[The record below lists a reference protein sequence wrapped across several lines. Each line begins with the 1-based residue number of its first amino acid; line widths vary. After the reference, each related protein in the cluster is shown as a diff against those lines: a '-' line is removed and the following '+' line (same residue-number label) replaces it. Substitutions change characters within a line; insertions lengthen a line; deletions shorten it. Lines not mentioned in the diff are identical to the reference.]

1 MTISI
6 LTVTHR
12 SVFEYLAEAEHLR
25 ENKRVTRN
33 ILGCA
38 SKFLEYLYSWSKWK
52 TSTHRTEWFYQPLR
66 RITEDLIEY
75 GIDSVRKALV
85 FLVDIGAIGRR
96 INPRS
101 YQDKVYQYRFLLSHK
116 VMDALHAI
124 DKARQGKDLELA
136 EQLVKASL
144 AESLE
149 SGSGIRLTAKISE
162 AVDFVIAFSK
172 PETQSPKPEIRSSG
186 SDFQQH
192 RNKQTNIPSES
203 SKPFSTPLPPKAA
216 EPEEEEREE
225 EILEA
230 EAEIVEIE
238 ATPTQQP
245 RTALEPEPRQEIQL
259 WMGTQGSE
267 GVLNSDSTKHPALV
281 FSGED
286 TPWLEQP
293 SRRNA
298 RLGRPQWNQ
307 AFLEWGG
314 ARFAQ
319 KFGKAD
325 RFEAMGDFRVALE
338 NNPDKILARW
348 EEYEGVMGATLQNV
362 ADRAAAGVTLDDKD
376 RAKLEKHHRAVANTQ
391 VHIPVPQPVLADVAE
406 VAHERRVAE
415 VDWDR
420 VSREADEAIAVEV
433 EPVVESAPLPITEAK
448 PEPEYSTPGQFQQMM
463 GNLMRSFGNRS
474 LGGKSKPVES
484 EPLSRG
490 VPAPSGDTDLVARA
504 IATNDPILLNDP
516 YVKKQLLGQEAL
528 GLVSLEKSG
537 DRIVSVEDG
546 F

>member
-1 MTISI
+1 MTAST
-6 LTVTHR
+6 LTITHR
-12 SVFEYLAEAEHLR
+12 SVFEYLSEQPFEG
-25 ENKRVTRN
+25 RVTRN

-38 SKFLEYLYSWSKWK
+38 SKFLEYLYSWTKWK
-52 TSTHRTEWFYQPLR
+52 FSTHRTEWFYQPLR
-66 RITEDLIEY
+66 RISDDLIEY
-75 GIDSVRKALV
+75 GIDSVRKAIR
-85 FLVDIGAIGRR
+85 FLVEIGAIGRR

-136 EQLVKASL
+136 EQLVKTSL

-192 RNKQTNIPSES
+192 RNKQTNIHPES

-225 EILEA
+225 EVLEA
-230 EAEIVEIE
+230 EVVETE
-238 ATPTQQP
+238 DATPTQQP
-245 RTALEPEPRQEIQL
+245 RTTPEPEPRQEIQL
-259 WMGTQGSE
+259 WRGIQGSE
-267 GVLNSDSTKHPALV
+267 GVLNSNSTKHPALV

-362 ADRAAAGVTLDDKD
+362 ADRAAASVTLDDKD

-391 VHIPVPQPVLADVAE
+391 IHIPVPQPVLAEVAE
-406 VAHERRVAE
+406 VAHDRRVAE

-420 VSREADEAIAVEV
+420 VGREADEAIAVEV
-433 EPVVESAPLPITEAK
+433 EPVAESVAPLPVTETE
-448 PEPEYSTPGQFQQMM
+448 PEPEYSTPSQFRQMM
-463 GNLMRSFGNRS
+463 GNLMKSFGNRS
-474 LGGKSKPVES
+474 LGGKPKPVES
-484 EPLSRG
+484 EPVESG
-490 VPAPSGDTDLVARA
+490 TPAPSGDTDLVARA

-516 YVKKQLLGQEAL
+516 YVKKQLLSQEVL
-528 GLVSLEKSG
+528 GLVSLEKEG
-537 DRIVSVEDG
+537 NRIVSVEDR